1 MKKKSTTPELKVITI
16 PDIKDYKMSDCQI
29 KQIASFIYEHIDDV
43 HKYIEEHR
51 EEYEKWL
58 KEEGKEDEK

>member
-1 MKKKSTTPELKVITI
+1 MGKKSTVRELKVITV
-16 PDIKDYKMSDCQI
+16 PDIKDYKMSDYQI
-29 KQIASFIYEHIDDV
+29 KQIASYIYEHIDYV

-58 KEEGKEDEK
+58 EEEGLEDKK